1 MNIKLIK
8 EKVRLVKL
16 SHEGK
21 SIIEIFRDLNFVI
34 GYLDDNYP
42 YINENKGCN
51 IKTTKLRAVLLN
63 LNLCENELTEILTHE
78 LGHVY
83 VHPNINTFKIHE
95 IDPVWVKH
103 LELEADTFASEYLL
117 DDDIFKKYMHLDF
130 DKIASE
136 LCVSV
141 KLVKL
146 KYDNLSVDKKKELQE
161 FFNDNYSFLHS
172 I

>member
-1 MNIKLIK
+1 
-8 EKVRLVKL
+8 
-16 SHEGK
+16 
-21 SIIEIFRDLNFVI
+21 
-34 GYLDDNYP
+34 
-42 YINENKGCN
+42 
-51 IKTTKLRAVLLN
+51 
-63 LNLCENELTEILTHE
+63 
-78 LGHVY
+78 
-83 VHPNINTFKIHE
+83 
-95 IDPVWVKH
+95 
-103 LELEADTFASEYLL
+103 
-117 DDDIFKKYMHLDF
+117 MHLDF